1 MRLVYTRQSLLP
13 DDLSKQAEPSCD
25 LSITQLKL
33 LQNWHSEAAVT
44 MALDDSEAR
53 IMIWTKVV
61 PTLAVDHEFL
71 MHGLLAVSA
80 AHLAHTRP
88 SFKDQYLPVAHQHH
102 HRGLDLFQKLQVV
115 EASSAHVQC
124 LQEAKVTFILMNIV
138 LSLALTERPHD
149 ARRNLDSFTDWL
161 VSLRS
166 SFKSAHQFYN
176 NVVENPE
183 NRIAALLRR
192 AEDGPVEL
200 SSLDVG
206 LETSLDLLDARNR
219 ISAEKKTSSKVDR
232 EHISDAIAKT
242 KLWMRLVSLRPRNA
256 LFVASCAIN
265 LGDDFFR
272 LVKQRKPEA
281 LIVMAHFLVPMYRI
295 PQRWFWDGWFEG
307 TIATIVEMLPDE
319 EWRVHLRWVLEQADI
334 TRPTNDLSMS
344 M

>member
-1 MRLVYTRQSLLP
+1 
-13 DDLSKQAEPSCD
+13 
-25 LSITQLKL
+25 
-33 LQNWHSEAAVT
+33 

-53 IMIWTKVV
+53 ITIWTKVV

-88 SFKDQYLPVAHQHH
+88 GFKDQYLPVAHQHH

-115 EASSAHVQC
+115 ETSSAHAQS

-138 LSLALTERPHD
+138 LSLALTERTHG
-149 ARRNLDSFTDWL
+149 AGRNLDSFTDWL

-166 SFKSAHQFYN
+166 SFRLAHQFYN
-176 NVVENPE
+176 DIVENPD
-183 NRIAALLRR
+183 NSIAALIRQ

-200 SSLDVG
+200 SSLDNE

-219 ISAEKKTSSKVDR
+219 ISAENNTSSIVDR

-272 LVKQRKPEA
+272 LIKQRNPEA
-281 LIVMAHFLVPMYRI
+281 LIVMAHFLVPMCRM
-295 PQRWFWDGWFEG
+295 PKRWFWDGWFEG
-307 TIATIVEMLPDE
+307 TIATIIELLPGE
-319 EWRVHLRWVLEQADI
+319 EWYIHLRWVLEQVGV
-334 TRPTNDLSMS
+334 TRSTNDSSMS